1 MLQNIANMQQQV
13 QEAEVHVAALQ
24 AIVVLQL
31 VTRMP
36 VNDNKK
42 SCAPRFHFRDDW
54 DSQLRSMFPCNAITL
69 YPSCI
74 MMFADLSI
82 VVSLDPLS
90 IVL

>member
-54 DSQLRSMFPCNAITL
+54 DS
-69 YPSCI
+69 
-74 MMFADLSI
+74 
-82 VVSLDPLS
+82 
-90 IVL
+90 